1 MLVVCILAIIICLVL
16 WARVSYQKNC
26 IEDLE
31 IRISRM
37 KKLQTSEILDLLYML
52 RDIQNDTYNKAS
64 KDTIMRNALNEN
76 IAKYSEQKRYLTNLG
91 FDNLLKEAGKL
102 YIENEYKKEL
112 NIAGNDNV

>member
-1 MLVVCILAIIICLVL
+1 MLVVCILAIIISLVL
-16 WARVSYQKNC
+16 WCRVNYQKHC

-31 IRISRM
+31 ARISRM

-52 RDIQNDTYNKAS
+52 RDIQNETYEKAS

-76 IAKYSEQKRYLTNLG
+76 IAKYEEQKRFLTNRG
-91 FDNLLKEAGKL
+91 FDNLIKEAGKL

-112 NIAGNDNV
+112 ANDGNQ